1 MTQANIIR
9 IAIADDHSVLRE
21 GLTAL
26 IGRAPGME
34 VVAQA
39 SNWPDTIQN
48 VMRSKA
54 SVAVVDLHM
63 PGMEPAVGVAT
74 LREKCP
80 ATQVV
85 VFSAFGTEQEIYDVL
100 CAGARGY
107 AFKGETGASDLVKC
121 IHAVADGEMWIHPD
135 AAARLA
141 QHAITPDLTT
151 REKDVLQLLVAGK
164 SNKEIGSSLDVT
176 EGTVKVHVNHI
187 FAKLD
192 VGGRVEAIAVAV
204 KRGLVQWTE
213 NKTGSSA
220 ASAEATSATAG
231 RQSGQKIYRK

>member
-1 MTQANIIR
+1 MTKDETIR
-9 IAIADDHSVLRE
+9 VAIADDHSVLRE

-26 IGRAPGME
+26 IGRTPGMD

-39 SNWPDTIQN
+39 SSWPDVIQG
-48 VMRSKA
+48 VLRGKA
-54 SVAVVDLHM
+54 AIAVVDLHM

-107 AFKGETGASDLVKC
+107 AFKGETGANDLLKC
-121 IHAVADGEMWIHPD
+121 IRAVAAGEMWIHPD
-135 AAARLA
+135 AAARLT

-151 REKDVLQLLVAGK
+151 REKEVLRLLVAGK

-187 FAKLD
+187 FAKLS
-192 VGGRVEAIAVAV
+192 VGGRVEAIAVAI
-204 KRGLVQWTE
+204 KRGFVQWTE
-213 NKTGSSA
+213 NEVGSSP
-220 ASAEATSATAG
+220 ASAEAKSATTA
-231 RQSGQKIYRK
+231 RQPAPKIYRK